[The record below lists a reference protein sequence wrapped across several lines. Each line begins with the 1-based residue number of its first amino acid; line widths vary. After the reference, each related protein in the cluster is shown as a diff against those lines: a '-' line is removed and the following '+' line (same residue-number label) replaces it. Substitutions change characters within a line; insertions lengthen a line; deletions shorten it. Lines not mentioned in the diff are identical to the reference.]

1 MPQRN
6 GQDAAVRVVVAVLE
20 APEVDPVEVDLVEV
34 DGGIADADGGSA
46 DADIRLD
53 GPLVLVIQ
61 ASAPEAIVRVA

>member
-34 DGGIADADGGSA
+34 D
-46 DADIRLD
+46 
-53 GPLVLVIQ
+53 PV
-61 ASAPEAIVRVA
+61 ASAEDLVEGCLMRRPAAPTCRIRSR